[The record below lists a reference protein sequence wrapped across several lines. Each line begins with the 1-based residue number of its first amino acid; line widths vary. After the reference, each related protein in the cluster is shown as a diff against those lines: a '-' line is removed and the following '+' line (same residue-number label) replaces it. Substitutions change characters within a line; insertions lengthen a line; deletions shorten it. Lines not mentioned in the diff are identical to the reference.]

1 MKNQSNA
8 RYNDWLQFHT
18 ANPHIYELFCQYV
31 DRLISRGFKK
41 YYSTII
47 WSAMNFDLEIKAGTK
62 GVPKKYR
69 AYYVHYWTEQHPEH
83 PDFFKIKSKVIVP
96 LTS

>member
-1 MKNQSNA
+1 MKNQNA
-8 RYNDWLQFHT
+8 RYNDWLEFHA

-31 DRLISRGFKK
+31 DKVLASGAKIRS
-41 YYSTII
+41 STVL
-47 WSAMNFDLEIKAGTK
+47 WRVMNFDLLFKHRAK
-62 GVPKKYR
+62 RVPQKYR
-69 AYYVHYWTEQHPEH
+69 AYYVHYWTQQHPEH